1 MKIKIIL
8 ILLGSLFAFTLYQ
21 SYHYDNIFQVFIYAL
36 LGIPWIIIFGKT
48 IVKLKN
54 TKSNYSTFIVGLL
67 ILILNIGISIFYET
81 KVNSETLIKAQIF
94 GGYADFKKNGDYVI
108 ISGSWA
114 SRTHFY
120 GTYELIDS
128 FIVVDRDNFDDVLT
142 TNRFVI
148 RKSDTLE
155 KVIYKDKNIVVDKY
169 LIQIDKNG
177 NEIKREYNQLNYRLP
192 VLINKLEN

>member
-81 KVNSETLIKAQIF
+81 KVNSET
-94 GGYADFKKNGDYVI
+94 
-108 ISGSWA
+108 
-114 SRTHFY
+114 
-120 GTYELIDS
+120 
-128 FIVVDRDNFDDVLT
+128 
-142 TNRFVI
+142 
-148 RKSDTLE
+148 
-155 KVIYKDKNIVVDKY
+155 
-169 LIQIDKNG
+169 
-177 NEIKREYNQLNYRLP
+177 
-192 VLINKLEN
+192 